1 MVLSYTFR
9 LLCLLTVVTGAVMVA
24 LELLLAVGDRS
35 ILNRLEA
42 VSARRRER
50 ILYLLQMA
58 PLLAAIFVAGALC
71 LPEYLRYEP
80 TGAIEPVGWFS
91 LLLAASVGLW
101 FGFALLRGARVTLR
115 TLRFIRTCR
124 RSGRVLQHLTSDT
137 PVLVLTEPNPP
148 VGLAGFLHPVIL
160 ISAALLEDDGLRS
173 RALAVALE
181 HERSHAHHRDNWKL
195 LSLSFLPRLQGLFSL
210 SDRLHLQWQ
219 KSADWAADD
228 DAVRG
233 DPARSLLL
241 AEALVR
247 TARLV
252 RTPGP
257 SVLCAALTSAEA
269 GLALRVD
276 RLLRPRPDFRSA
288 ETSLPLRLGALVVL
302 ALGAA
307 LVASP
312 WMYSLLEQLLHL
324 GGF

>member
-24 LELLLAVGDRS
+24 LELLLAIGTRF

-42 VSARRRER
+42 VSARHRER
-50 ILYLLQMA
+50 ILYLVQMA
-58 PLLAAIFVAGALC
+58 PLLAAIFIAGVLC

-80 TGAIEPVGWFS
+80 RGATEPVGWFS
-91 LLLAASVGLW
+91 LLLAAAVGLW
-101 FGFALLRGARVTLR
+101 FGFALLRGARITLR
-115 TLRFIRTCR
+115 TFRFIRTCR

-148 VGLAGFLHPVIL
+148 VGLAGFVHPVIL
-160 ISAALLEDDGLRS
+160 ISAALLEDGELRTG
-173 RALAVALE
+173 ALAVALE
-181 HERSHAHHRDNWKL
+181 HERSHARHRDNWKL
-195 LSLSFLPRLQGLFSL
+195 LSLSFLPRLRGLFSL
-210 SDRLHLQWQ
+210 SDQLQQQWQ
-219 KSADWAADD
+219 RSADWAADD

-252 RTPGP
+252 RAPGP
-257 SVLCAALTSAEA
+257 SILCAALTSAEA

-276 RLLRPRPDFRSA
+276 RLLRPHLSFRA
-288 ETSLPLRLGALVVL
+288 AGTSLPLRLGALVVL

-307 LVASP
+307 VVASP